1 MTLVYIVLAMII
13 ASMLK
18 LENKFSLQKAREI
31 FSRKIGYAHL
41 MS

>member
-13 ASMLK
+13 ALILK
-18 LENKFSLQKAREI
+18 LENKLSLQKEREI